1 MLLKVL
7 VIEAPIL
14 VSEVLLHV
22 LADLLASVL
31 IVMLSVAVGDELFVF
46 VRLHVRCFLLIVFLL
61 IFLSEMPLEN
71 GCWSFLRF
79 RYLRIMFGRFI
90 LVKLIAIVV
99 VAHHSDVKHVLIL
112 QGLRILRRTWQ
123 VSCA

>member
-1 MLLKVL
+1 
-7 VIEAPIL
+7 
-14 VSEVLLHV
+14 
-22 LADLLASVL
+22 
-31 IVMLSVAVGDELFVF
+31 
-46 VRLHVRCFLLIVFLL
+46 
-61 IFLSEMPLEN
+61 MPLEN
-71 GCWSFLRF
+71 GCWRFLRF

-99 VAHHSDVKHVLIL
+99 VAHNSDVKHVLRILIL